1 MTILRPGKKRRDPL
15 GVHKCFHCDCEF
27 VVQNADPLPPPDVL
41 GDVWVRCPECQRS
54 VNVNKLVPR
63 EESK

>member
-15 GVHKCFHCDCEF
+15 GTHTCWNCDCQF
-27 VVQNADPLPPPDVL
+27 VVQHADVLNLPDAL
-41 GDVWVRCPECQRS
+41 GDVWMRCPDCQRA
-54 VNVNKLVPR
+54 VNLNKLVPR